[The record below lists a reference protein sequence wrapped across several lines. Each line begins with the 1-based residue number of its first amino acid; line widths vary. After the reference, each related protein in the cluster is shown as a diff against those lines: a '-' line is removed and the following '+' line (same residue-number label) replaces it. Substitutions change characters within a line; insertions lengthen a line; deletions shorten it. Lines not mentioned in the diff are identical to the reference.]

1 MNPRRILVLVVAA
14 LLFFLGLYTWNQ
26 RTGQWDALGSNTGLE
41 FSGAIL
47 RAFRSASDSVV
58 SVWDHYLALVDVRAR
73 NDELERRVRD
83 LEADRA
89 RAAEERAELIRL
101 RKLLQLD
108 YPLEWPALGA
118 RVMGGRMGSSA
129 GLETL
134 TLSRGY
140 LTGAAP
146 GTPISSWAGL
156 VGRVLKAGPSTSVA
170 LLVSDAGSRVAVIS
184 SQGRVQGILS
194 GGGPGAL
201 LEMRFVR
208 LNARVDVGEILL
220 TSGMDSAY
228 PKGIPVARVTSVS
241 TGGSSMQEIR
251 AVPLVD
257 FAALEEVLL
266 LEHPVGWFAPE
277 TGPIYTRHPPDIST
291 ASASRSESL
300 PGSADERKALP
311 DVTPP
316 DAAGP
321 GSASGTGG
329 AGGAGEVGQ
338 AAETP

>member
-1 MNPRRILVLVVAA
+1 MSSRRILVLAVVA

-41 FSGAIL
+41 FSGAVL
-47 RAFRSASDSVV
+47 RVFRSVSDSVG
-58 SVWDHYLALVDVRAR
+58 SVWNRYLSLVDVRAR
-73 NDELERRVRD
+73 NDELELRIRE

-89 RAAEERAELIRL
+89 RAAEERAELARL
-101 RKLLQLD
+101 RGLLRLG
-108 YPLEWPALGA
+108 YPLEWPAVGA
-118 RVMGGRMGSSA
+118 RVVGGRMGSGA

-140 LTGAAP
+140 LTGATP

-170 LLVSDAGSRVAVIS
+170 LLINDTGSRVAVIS
-184 SQGRVQGILS
+184 SEGRVQGILA
-194 GGGPGAL
+194 GGGQGAP

-208 LNARVDVGEILL
+208 LNARVNVGEILL

-241 TGGSSMQEIR
+241 VGASSMQEIR

-257 FAALEEVLL
+257 FSTLEEVLL
-266 LEHPVGWFAPE
+266 LEHPAGWFAPE
-277 TGPIYTRHPPDIST
+277 TGPVYTRRQPESGGAPMDAAFSEPPLP
-291 ASASRSESL
+291 ASSGERQPGPAGAESSQAS
-300 PGSADERKALP
+300 GSA
-311 DVTPP
+311 
-316 DAAGP
+316 AGR
-321 GSASGTGG
+321 
-329 AGGAGEVGQ
+329 VL
-338 AAETP
+338 ETP